1 MRLSWDL
8 PVSSSPSKP
17 KTMLVLC
24 PPGSLSSAHTGALGP
39 PQPLSAGA
47 LCLYLS
53 SLSRGA
59 QGIWTEESQGPA
71 ISKLLA
77 QCGIR

>member
-17 KTMLVLC
+17 KTMLMVLC
-24 PPGSLSSAHTGALGP
+24 SPGSLSSAHTRAPGP
-39 PQPLSAGA
+39 PHSAGG

-53 SLSRGA
+53 SLSRGT
-59 QGIWTEESQGPA
+59 QGIWTEESQGPE
-71 ISKLLA
+71 ISRLLA

>member
-17 KTMLVLC
+17 KTMLMVLC
-24 PPGSLSSAHTGALGP
+24 SPGSLSSAHTRAPGP
-39 PQPLSAGA
+39 PQPLSAGG

-53 SLSRGA
+53 SLSRGT
-59 QGIWTEESQGPA
+59 QGIWTEESQGP
-71 ISKLLA
+71 
-77 QCGIR
+77 